1 MIRQEGDLET
11 RIKSDA
17 VAALKAGDKRRR
29 AALNTFV
36 AALKKERIDAGK
48 QPNEAEEL
56 AALRREHKRRLETAE
71 VYHQG
76 GRADLAEQ
84 ETYEAELLAAYMPA
98 EFSPEALQAIVD
110 EAIAQTGAGSPK
122 EMGKVMGIVMA
133 KVAGRADGGAVNALV
148 RARLGG

>member
-1 MIRQEGDLET
+1 MIRQEGDVEA

-29 AALNTFV
+29 ATLNTFV

-48 QPNEAEEL
+48 EPSEAEEL
-56 AALRREHKRRLETAE
+56 AVLRREHKRRLEAAE

-76 GRADLAEQ
+76 GRSDLAEQ
-84 ETYEAELLAAYMPA
+84 ENYEVELLAAYMP
-98 EFSPEALQAIVD
+98 EELSPEALQAIVD

-122 EMGKVMGIVMA
+122 EMGKVMGVVMA

>member
-1 MIRQEGDLET
+1 VIRQEGDVEA

-29 AALNTFV
+29 TALSTFV

-48 QPNEAEEL
+48 QPSEAEEL
-56 AALRREHKRRLETAE
+56 AVLRREHKRRLEAAE

-76 GRADLAEQ
+76 GREDLAEQ
-84 ETYEAELLAAYMPA
+84 EKYEVELLAAFMPA
-98 EFSPEALQAIVD
+98 ELSPEALQAIVD
-110 EAIAQTGAGSPK
+110 EAIAQTGAASPK
-122 EMGKVMGIVMA
+122 EMGKVMGVVMA
-133 KVAGRADGGAVNALV
+133 KVAGRADGGTVNALV

>member
-1 MIRQEGDLET
+1 VIRQEGDLEA

-29 AALNTFV
+29 AALNGLV

-48 QPNEAEEL
+48 QPGEAEEL
-56 AALRREHKRRLETAE
+56 VALRREHKRRLEAAE

-76 GRADLAEQ
+76 GRAELAEQ

-98 EFSPEALQAIVD
+98 ELSPAALQAIVD
-110 EAIAQTGAGSPK
+110 EAIAQTGAASPK
-122 EMGKVMGIVMA
+122 EMGKVMGAVMA
-133 KVAGRADGGAVNALV
+133 KVAGRADGAAVNALV

>member
-1 MIRQEGDLET
+1 VIRQEGDTEA

-29 AALNTFV
+29 IALSTFV

-48 QPNEAEEL
+48 QPGEAEEL
-56 AALRREHKRRLETAE
+56 AVLRREHKRRLEAAE
-71 VYHQG
+71 VYDQG

-84 ETYEAELLAAYMPA
+84 EKYEVELLAAYMPA
-98 EFSPEALQAIVD
+98 ELSPEALQAIVD
-110 EAIAQTGAGSPK
+110 EAIAQTGAASPK
-122 EMGKVMGIVMA
+122 EMGKVMGVVMA
-133 KVAGRADGGAVNALV
+133 KVAGRADGGTVNALV

>member
-1 MIRQEGDLET
+1 VEA

-29 AALNTFV
+29 TALSTFV

-48 QPNEAEEL
+48 QPGEAEEL
-56 AALRREHKRRLETAE
+56 AVLRREHKRRLEAAE
-71 VYHQG
+71 VYDQG

-84 ETYEAELLAAYMPA
+84 EKYEVELLAAYMPA
-98 EFSPEALQAIVD
+98 ELSPEALQAIVD
-110 EAIAQTGAGSPK
+110 EAIAQTGAASPK
-122 EMGKVMGIVMA
+122 EMGKVMGIVMG